1 MRSIIKQD
9 SFVRTLIWAKLCSW
23 RNLFKTTIN
32 LVKFKINQTFRKER
46 TLTWK
51 RHRILIK
58 FSNNR
63 MTVLIVV
70 RVFKRRSWCRRWQGI
85 WANPSNQISIII
97 NITKSTIKNLKVNL
111 KLINGSRSRRNK
123 SQSLILLILIKKK
136 WNKMRMLLNC
146 NKRKRT
152 LRNCYKRKHK
162 SWWKTIMKLI

>member
-111 KLINGSRSRRNK
+111 KLINGSRSRRFK

-152 LRNCYKRKHK
+152 LRNCYKRKQK